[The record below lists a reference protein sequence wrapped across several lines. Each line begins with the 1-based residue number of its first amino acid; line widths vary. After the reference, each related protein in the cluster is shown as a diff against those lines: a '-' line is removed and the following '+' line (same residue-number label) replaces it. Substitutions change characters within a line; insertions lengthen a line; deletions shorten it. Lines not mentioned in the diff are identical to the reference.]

1 MQRPTIAMLANTSQA
16 VVVVGVAHM
25 DIIKAN
31 LANQVVQGAPLVT
44 ILDMVPHTVLCVVQD
59 IMLPLLDLAAAAG
72 VVLTKTKREN

>member
-1 MQRPTIAMLANTSQA
+1 MQRRPTAKLATTSET
-16 VVVVGVAHM
+16 VVVVGDAHM
-25 DIIKAN
+25 DIIKAD

-44 ILDMVPHTVLCVVQD
+44 LLDMVPHTVLCVVQD

>member
-16 VVVVGVAHM
+16 VVIVGLAIM

-44 ILDMVPHTVLCVVQD
+44 ILDMVPHTVLCVV
-59 IMLPLLDLAAAAG
+59 
-72 VVLTKTKREN
+72 